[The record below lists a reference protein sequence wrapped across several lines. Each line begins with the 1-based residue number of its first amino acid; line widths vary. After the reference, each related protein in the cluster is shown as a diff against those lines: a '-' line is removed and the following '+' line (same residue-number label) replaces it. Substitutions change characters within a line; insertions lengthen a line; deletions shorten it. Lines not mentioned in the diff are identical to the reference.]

1 MIARADDFR
10 DMAGIALPAL
20 LLAAGLAVM
29 ATQLVPLHVPQPVTA
44 TASVT
49 PPQTVTLPPGTLTYR
64 APGQFLRDG
73 APVDAPMA
81 TIAFDA
87 PFEMMTYQVSAADYA
102 RCVNDGACAPAAPR
116 HQGVGDVP
124 VTGVNFDDATDYA
137 QWLSAATG
145 ETWVLPTDAQWAYAA
160 GSRFVDDALN
170 IAENNANPALRW
182 LANYE
187 KEAARQSAAQPMP
200 RVLGAFGANENGLMD
215 MAGNVWEW
223 TQTCNAHVHIDAAG
237 AVLSQL
243 PACTIRVLEGQ
254 HRTPMS
260 VFIRDARSGGC
271 SVGVPPD
278 NLGFR
283 LVRQAEPNWFERLA
297 ARLGF

>member
-1 MIARADDFR
+1 MTARADDFK

-20 LLAAGLAVM
+20 LLAAGLAVL
-29 ATQLVPLHVPQPVTA
+29 ASQLVPAQMALPVTA
-44 TASVT
+44 SVN

-73 APVDAPMA
+73 APVDAPMQTVTFA
-81 TIAFDA
+81 A
-87 PFEMMTYQVSAADYA
+87 PLEIMTYQVSAADYA
-102 RCVNDGACAPAAPR
+102 RCVNDGACAAATPR

-145 ETWVLPTDAQWAYAA
+145 QAWVLPTDAQWAYAA

-187 KEAARQSAAQPMP
+187 KEAARQSTAEPIP
-200 RVLGAFGANENGLMD
+200 RVLGAFGANENGVMD

-223 TQTCNAHVHIDAAG
+223 TQTCNTRIHVDAAG
-237 AVLSQL
+237 AVLSEL

-283 LVRQAEPNWFERLA
+283 LVRQPEPGWFERLA
-297 ARLGF
+297 ARFGF

>member
-1 MIARADDFR
+1 MTARADDFKELT
-10 DMAGIALPAL
+10 GLALPAL
-20 LLAAGLAVM
+20 LLAAGLAMLAGQLLPLNMPIEASM
-29 ATQLVPLHVPQPVTA
+29 AVAAPE
-44 TASVT
+44 
-49 PPQTVTLPPGTLTYR
+49 TVTLAPGTVTYR

-73 APVDAPMA
+73 APVDAPMQ
-81 TIAFDA
+81 TVAFDA
-87 PFEMMTYQVSAADYA
+87 PLTMMKYQVSAADYA
-102 RCVNDGACAPAAPR
+102 RCVADGACQPAAPR

-124 VTGVNFDDATDYA
+124 VTGVNYDDATAYA
-137 QWLSAATG
+137 HWLSVATG
-145 ETWVLPTDAQWAYAA
+145 QNWVLPTDAQWAYAA

-170 IAENNANPALRW
+170 AAEDRANPALRW

-187 KEAARQSAAQPMP
+187 KEAARQSSAEPMP
-200 RVLGAFGANENGLMD
+200 RALGAFGPNEHGLMD

-223 TQTCNAHVHIDAAG
+223 TQTCHRRVHIDAAG
-237 AVLSQL
+237 TVLSEV

-260 VFIRDARSGGC
+260 FFIRDARSGGC

-283 LVRQAEPNWFERLA
+283 LVREEEPTWFDKIA
-297 ARLGF
+297 ARFGL